1 MHNYTRYYLVKNNL
15 DQSTENGL
23 RIFSISIAINWFIFT
38 VKYMKIVAQNV
49 LSLIMIIVERGL
61 SDQSA
66 VFIIII
72 IKQMS
77 YITAIFSLL
86 TLNLYL
92 FPLTL

>member
-49 LSLIMIIVERGL
+49 LSLTMIIVERGL

-72 IKQMS
+72 IKQM

>member
-1 MHNYTRYYLVKNNL
+1 
-15 DQSTENGL
+15 
-23 RIFSISIAINWFIFT
+23 
-38 VKYMKIVAQNV
+38 MKIVAQNV
-49 LSLIMIIVERGL
+49 LSFTMIIVERGL

-72 IKQMS
+72 IKQM

>member
-1 MHNYTRYYLVKNNL
+1 MHNYTRYYLVKNNF

-49 LSLIMIIVERGL
+49 LSFTMIIVERGL

-72 IKQMS
+72 IKQM

>member
-1 MHNYTRYYLVKNNL
+1 
-15 DQSTENGL
+15 
-23 RIFSISIAINWFIFT
+23 
-38 VKYMKIVAQNV
+38 MKIVAKNV
-49 LSLIMIIVERGL
+49 LSLTMIIVERGL